1 MSPPAPPAEPAIE
14 VHGVSKR
21 FRIYREKPTSLKQR
35 LLSRRTRADDFWALR
50 DVTFDVPTGGSL
62 ALIGHNGSGKT
73 TMLKVIAGILR
84 PTDGTVSQRGR
95 IAALLELGAGF
106 HPELTGRENV
116 YLNASF
122 LGLSRRDTDRVY
134 DDIVAFAELEEFMET
149 AVKFYSS
156 GMLVRLGFAVAVHVD
171 PEVLLIDEVL
181 AVGDEAFQARCIERV
196 RWFQEQGRTIVLVT
210 HALDTVRQLCDHAV
224 MLDHGRVQATGRPD
238 DVVRE
243 MRMTILKHEL
253 DYVHEEGSKE
263 VEFASAA
270 LLQGE
275 DPLEG
280 PLRPGD
286 EVTIQADLQANE
298 PVDDPVVSFAL
309 HDGTNRFV
317 YGGDTAAA
325 GLTLGRVAGSSK
337 RRVRFRLG
345 PIPFVQGKY
354 WITLSVHS
362 RDRARTYHVQ
372 DQRYAFEVQEAGDA
386 RGQVFVPVSVEV
398 DDL

>member
-1 MSPPAPPAEPAIE
+1 MSADPAIE
-14 VHGVSKR
+14 VREVSKR

-50 DVTFDVPTGGSL
+50 DVSFDVPTGGSL

-73 TMLKVIAGILR
+73 TMLKVVAGILR
-84 PTDGTVSQRGR
+84 PTAGVVRQRGR
-95 IAALLELGAGF
+95 LAALLELGAGF

-122 LGLSRRDTDRVY
+122 LGLSRRETGRVY
-134 DDIVAFAELEEFMET
+134 DDIVGFAELEEFMDT

-181 AVGDEAFQARCIERV
+181 AVGDEAFQARCIDRV

-210 HALDTVRQLCDHAV
+210 HALDTVRQLCDQAV
-224 MLDHGRVQATGRPD
+224 MLDHGRVQAVGRPD

-243 MRMTILKHEL
+243 MRMTILKHDL
-253 DYVHEEGSKE
+253 DFVREEGSKE
-263 VEFASAA
+263 IEIAAAS
-270 LLQGE
+270 LLDGRDE
-275 DPLEG
+275 LDG
-280 PLRPGD
+280 PLRPGG
-286 EVTIQADLQANE
+286 EVTVQVDLHANE
-298 PVDDPVVSFAL
+298 GVDDPVVSFAL
-309 HDGTNRFV
+309 HDGMNRFV

-325 GLTLGRVAGSSK
+325 GLDLGRVVGSTK
-337 RRVRFRLG
+337 KRVRFRLG

-354 WITLSVHS
+354 WVTLGVHS
-362 RDRARTYHVQ
+362 RDHERTYHVQ
-372 DQRYAFEVQEAGDA
+372 DQRYAFEVQELGDA
-386 RGQVFVPVSVEV
+386 RGQVFVPVAVEV
-398 DDL
+398 QDL